1 MAVGEAHQ
9 QIVIGVGVSGP
20 LGQKLVQLTFQ
31 HADIP
36 AGQQRMVGYLGD
48 AFAAHLNKGDAF
60 ALGGFGK
67 AVLQQRAA
75 IANMLATANLRAVKV
90 TQCHVVKALHGFP
103 RHAFRPAQGERALGV
118 AGGSAIHKTVA
129 HQ

>member
-20 LGQKLVQLTFQ
+20 LGQQLSQLTFQ
-31 HADIP
+31 HAHVP
-36 AGQQRMVGYLGD
+36 AGQQRMVGYLSD
-48 AFAAHLNKGDAF
+48 TFAAHLNKGDAF

-75 IANMLATANLRAVKV
+75 IANVLATANLGAV
-90 TQCHVVKALHGFP
+90 QMAQRHVVETLHGFP
-103 RHAFRPAQGERALGV
+103 RHAFGTA
-118 AGGSAIHKTVA
+118 
-129 HQ
+129 